1 MINWISSIHR
11 LKMFRFNSDASSIFI
26 YCYISPT
33 NSQARKFGGRWR
45 GRDMAYLDV
54 RRILFDMLP
63 SPAIV
68 EQGRARGLAHHLE
81 SIRLHLWAINAAAMD
96 AELRGQ
102 EDWMA
107 TVGATM
113 VDLEVLLTRIADWHE
128 TASDRWT
135 SGGPFFGLCA
145 SFRLACKL
153 TKMVRRLRG
162 LVLGASALNL
172 RKDTMQSMDPLVED
186 YSDILEEEVLGRDGD
201 REEIVKRIQQPKPNE
216 EDKFGDAPP
225 CVIVIYGPSGM
236 GKTTLARMVYH
247 HDWVRRCFR
256 HRVWVDV
263 SNLVSFD
270 MVSVATEIARSVAG
284 AGPCMKLQPHP
295 QSILEFVLGALAG
308 DRYLLVLD
316 GIDIKGEAADFE
328 TYQSKLTQKW
338 DQMTLQIFSVGAPGS
353 TIIVTVA
360 DQYQAEIFKS
370 ATTHNLTALSEN
382 DWLVLF
388 KKHAIKNRPDQDEER
403 AAAAAAEDTLLPF
416 LKGCYED
423 YSGSPLEAKLLGSVF
438 RYTEVK
444 RWRREIV
451 DLGLLN
457 RRVRENQH
465 YSMASFHHLPTR
477 SARLQLYCSLFPEW
491 KRATPLEDFMHM
503 MLVEGLVPDSGDRDE
518 AIWYL
523 KNNVVAA
530 FHQRL
535 TRSQHYFTL
544 EVGQGYS
551 SRIPKQCRHLCLLI
565 DSNTSI
571 SATALQGVT
580 KLRTLILRT
589 TKNMQQKHQKY
600 QFAELP
606 EAIFVQLAYL
616 RILHLADSKIQTLP
630 RAIEKLSDLR
640 YLNLSNSEIEEL
652 PGSLCSLR
660 NLQVLKL
667 AHCKML
673 LGLPGEI
680 HKLQKL
686 RILKLAHCEKL
697 QKLPDSVTS
706 LVNLQ
711 ELNVKGCCFLV
722 ELPEDFSGMQ
732 NLTELNMQECA
743 SLTRVPRGIEQLS
756 ELRSLLGYPLV
767 HPIGTWIHF
776 TRLKQLW
783 LEKLEHDMSMQNI
796 VRTKLLQQITNLENL
811 ALHWQWSERSD
822 ASNND
827 IQVDSL
833 ILLDHLEPRDCLK
846 KLEIFSYFGVAYPKW
861 MDPGRTSSLNN
872 LVEIRLMN
880 LKACRSLPP
889 LGHLP
894 RLQIA
899 VISGMEMVVTVA
911 DSFYAGG
918 SFLRLRKLTFSEM
931 PSLRIWNPPG
941 SENNGKEEN
950 EEYFP
955 LLEELTLF
963 QCPKLKELN
972 VFIRAWRLK
981 MSLSNGLLLASQIQ
995 KSWDNLEHLEELEI
1009 VGCQELE
1016 RLPAAMANLKYL
1028 RKLTIIWCNNLVAL
1042 PNWLLGLS
1050 YLSRLQVSDCPNLS
1064 WIPQGLKKQQPG
1076 IAISVHDCPNLQWY

>member
-1 MINWISSIHR
+1 
-11 LKMFRFNSDASSIFI
+11 
-26 YCYISPT
+26 
-33 NSQARKFGGRWR
+33 
-45 GRDMAYLDV
+45 MAFLDV

-68 EQGRARGLAHHLE
+68 EQGRALGVARQLE
-81 SIRLHLWAINAAAMD
+81 SIRLHLRAINAVTMD

-107 TVGATM
+107 TVGTTM

-135 SGGPFFGLCA
+135 SGPFLGLCA

-153 TKMVRRLRG
+153 RKMVRRLRA
-162 LVLGASALNL
+162 LVAEASALNL
-172 RKDTMQSMDPLVED
+172 REDTMQSMDPLRED
-186 YSDILEEEVLGRDGD
+186 YSDILKEEVLGRDGD
-201 REEIVKRIQQPKPNE
+201 RDEIVKRIQRQKPKE
-216 EDKFGDAPP
+216 EDKFGHAPP
-225 CVIVIYGPSGM
+225 CVIVIYGPRGM

-256 HRVWVDV
+256 HRIWVDV
-263 SNLVSFD
+263 SDLFSFD
-270 MVSVATEIARSVAG
+270 MVRVNTEIARSVAG
-284 AGPCMKLQPHP
+284 GGACMKLQSHL
-295 QSILEFVLGALAG
+295 QSISEYVLEALAG

-316 GIDIKGEAADFE
+316 GIDVKGEAADFE
-328 TYQSKLTQKW
+328 TSQSKLTQKW
-338 DQMTLQIFSVGAPGS
+338 DQMTHQIFSVGAPGS

-382 DWLVLF
+382 DWLDLF
-388 KKHAIKNRPDQDEER
+388 KKHAIKNRPGKDEET
-403 AAAAAAEDTLLPF
+403 AAAACTEHALLPF
-416 LKGCYED
+416 LRGRYEE
-423 YSGSPLEAKLLGSVF
+423 YSGSPLEAKLLGTAF
-438 RYTEVK
+438 RHTEVK
-444 RWRREIV
+444 QWRREII

-457 RRVRENQH
+457 RSIRENQH

-477 SARLQLYCSLFPEW
+477 SARLQLYCSLFPEL
-491 KRATPLEDFMHM
+491 KRVTPLEDFIHM
-503 MLVEGLVPDSGDRDE
+503 MLVEGLVPDSGDRDD
-518 AIWYL
+518 AIRYL

-530 FHQRL
+530 FHQQL
-535 TRSQHYFTL
+535 TRGQHYFTW
-544 EVGQGYS
+544 EVGQEYS
-551 SRIPKQCRHLCLLI
+551 SRIPKQCRHLCLLL
-565 DSNTSI
+565 DSNAPI
-571 SATALQGVT
+571 SATVLLQGAT

-600 QFAELP
+600 QFADLP
-606 EAIFVQLAYL
+606 EDIFLQLAYL

-640 YLNLSNSEIEEL
+640 YLNLSNSEIVEL

-711 ELNVKGCCFLV
+711 ELNVKGCCFLA

-743 SLTRVPRGIEQLS
+743 SLIRVPRGIEQLS
-756 ELRSLLGYPLV
+756 ELRRLLGYSLV
-767 HPIGTWIHF
+767 HPIGTWVKF
-776 TRLKQLW
+776 TSLKQLW
-783 LEKLEHDMSMQNI
+783 LEKLEHDMAMQNI
-796 VRTKLLQQITNLENL
+796 VRTKLLQQITNLEDL

-822 ASNND
+822 AANND
-827 IQVDSL
+827 IQLDSL
-833 ILLDHLEPRDCLK
+833 ILLDLLEPRDGLK

-861 MDPGRTSSLNN
+861 MEPGTTSSLNN
-872 LVEIRLMN
+872 LAEIRLVN
-880 LKACRSLPP
+880 LKACISLPP

-899 VISGMEMVVTVA
+899 VISGMEKLVMVS

-918 SFLRLRKLTFSEM
+918 KFLRLRELTFSEM
-931 PSLRIWNPPG
+931 PNLRIWNTPV
-941 SENNGKEEN
+941 SEDCGKEEN

-955 LLEELTLF
+955 LLKELTLF

-972 VFIRAWRLK
+972 VFLGARRLK

-995 KSWDNLEHLEELEI
+995 KSWDNLKHLEELEI

-1016 RLPAAMANLKYL
+1016 RLPAAMAKLKYL
-1028 RKLTIIWCNNLVAL
+1028 RKLTIIWCNNLVSL
-1042 PNWLLGLS
+1042 PNWLLELR

-1064 WIPQGLKKQQPG
+1064 WMPQGLKQQKPG
-1076 IAISVHDCPNLQWY
+1076 IAISVHDCPNLQRY

>member
-1 MINWISSIHR
+1 
-11 LKMFRFNSDASSIFI
+11 
-26 YCYISPT
+26 
-33 NSQARKFGGRWR
+33 
-45 GRDMAYLDV
+45 MAYLDV
-54 RRILFDMLP
+54 RCILFDMLP

-68 EQGRARGLAHHLE
+68 EQGRALGVARQLE
-81 SIRLHLWAINAAAMD
+81 SIRLHLWAINAVTMD

-107 TVGATM
+107 TVGTTM
-113 VDLEVLLTRIADWHE
+113 VDLEVLLTRIADRHE

-135 SGGPFFGLCA
+135 SGPFLGLCA

-153 TKMVRRLRG
+153 TKMVRRLRA
-162 LVLGASALNL
+162 LVAEASALNL
-172 RKDTMQSMDPLVED
+172 HEDTMRLMDPLRED
-186 YSDILEEEVLGRDGD
+186 YSDILKEEVLGRDGD
-201 REEIVKRIQQPKPNE
+201 RDEIVKSIQQQQPKE

-256 HRVWVDV
+256 HRIWVNV
-263 SNLVSFD
+263 SDLFSFD
-270 MVSVATEIARSVAG
+270 MVGVSTEIARSLAG
-284 AGPCMKLQPHP
+284 GGPCMKLRSHL
-295 QSILEFVLGALAG
+295 QSISEFVLGALAG

-316 GIDIKGEAADFE
+316 GIDVKGEAADFE
-328 TYQSKLTQKW
+328 TSQSKLIQKW
-338 DQMTLQIFSVGAPGS
+338 DQMTHQIFSVGAPGS
-353 TIIVTVA
+353 TIIVAVA
-360 DQYQAEIFKS
+360 DEYQAKIFKS

-382 DWLVLF
+382 DWLDLF
-388 KKHAIKNRPDQDEER
+388 KKHAIKNRPDKDEET
-403 AAAAAAEDTLLPF
+403 AAAACTEDALLPF
-416 LKGCYED
+416 FKGCYED
-423 YSGSPLEAKLLGSVF
+423 FSGSPLEAKLLGSAF
-438 RYTEVK
+438 RHTEVK

-451 DLGLLN
+451 DLGLLK
-457 RRVRENQH
+457 RSMRENQR
-465 YSMASFHHLPTR
+465 YSTASFHHLPTR
-477 SARLQLYCSLFPEW
+477 SARLHLYCSLFPEL
-491 KRATPLEDFMHM
+491 KRATPLEDFIHM

-518 AIWYL
+518 AIRYL
-523 KNNVVAA
+523 KDNVVAG
-530 FHQRL
+530 FHQQL
-535 TRSQHYFTL
+535 TRSQHYFTW
-544 EVGQGYS
+544 EVGREHS
-551 SRIPKQCRHLCLLI
+551 SRIPKQCRHLCLLL
-565 DSNTSI
+565 DSNAPI
-571 SATALQGVT
+571 SATALQGAT

-600 QFAELP
+600 QFADLP
-606 EAIFVQLAYL
+606 DAIFLQLFDYL

-640 YLNLSNSEIEEL
+640 YLNLSNSEIVEL
-652 PGSLCSLR
+652 PGSLCSLQ

-667 AHCKML
+667 NHCKML

-680 HKLQKL
+680 HKLEKL

-743 SLTRVPRGIEQLS
+743 SLIRVPCGIEQLS
-756 ELRSLLGYPLV
+756 ELRTLLGYSLV
-767 HPIGTWIHF
+767 HPIGTWINF
-776 TRLKQLW
+776 TSLTQLG
-783 LEKLEHDMSMQNI
+783 LEKLEHDMAMQNI
-796 VRTKLLQQITNLENL
+796 VRTKLLEQITNLENL
-811 ALHWQWSERSD
+811 ALHWQWSERND
-822 ASNND
+822 AANND
-827 IQVDSL
+827 IQLDSL
-833 ILLDHLEPRDCLK
+833 ILLDHLEPRECLK

-861 MDPGRTSSLNN
+861 MESINN
-872 LVEIRLMN
+872 LIEIRLVN
-880 LKACRSLPP
+880 LKACKSLPP

-899 VISGMEMVVTVA
+899 VISGMEMVVMVA

-918 SFLRLRKLTFSEM
+918 KFLRLRELTFSEM
-931 PSLRIWNPPG
+931 PNLRTWNTPG
-941 SENNGKEEN
+941 SENCGTEEN

-955 LLEELTLF
+955 LLKELTLF

-972 VFIRAWRLK
+972 VFLGAWRLK
-981 MSLSNGLLLASQIQ
+981 MSLSNGLLLTSQIQ
-995 KSWDNLEHLEELEI
+995 KSWDNLKHLEELEI

-1042 PNWLLGLS
+1042 PNWLLGLR

-1064 WIPQGLKKQQPG
+1064 WMPQGLRQQQPG
-1076 IAISVHDCPNLQWY
+1076 IAISVHDCPNLQLC